1 MQRLA
6 NDRIAKPSRVAC
18 ARTHETG
25 THAGTASA
33 ASAGPPCVHSSAAP
47 TGTTSSATAQLHP
60 QHEAWRSGPI
70 RPATSLP
77 WARPTPKT
85 MIPISRTT
93 APKLPWPLAA

>member
-1 MQRLA
+1 MA
-6 NDRIAKPSRVAC
+6 HDS
-18 ARTHETG
+18 G

-33 ASAGPPCVHSSAAP
+33 ASAGPPCIHSSAAP

-85 MIPISRTT
+85 MMPISRTT